1 MVDCLAVSA
10 GLGLIAWVLGPA
22 DALQHLRADCAEQR
36 WQALSGILLAELC
49 CLLMQREAR
58 VAKKEVKEMF
68 KQEAKRQH
76 AIPSVA
82 ISQLSLH

>member
-1 MVDCLAVSA
+1 MIDVEAAYSLM
-10 GLGLIAWVLGPA
+10 
-22 DALQHLRADCAEQR
+22 
-36 WQALSGILLAELC
+36 AELS
-49 CLLMQREAR
+49 CLVMQREAR

-76 AIPSVA
+76 AIPSVG